1 MCANAPWAFADS
13 LPRRGRPAAWALE
26 KTVSQT
32 GWPHHPERK
41 RPGGSPAPEAVRPRS
56 QNRGNWGP
64 ASLTHPGT
72 PHWQEIPFSSG
83 LLKSGL
89 IQDTFLCLAVGK
101 LSFRCLFDYKSG
113 ACWRQFRQHFS
124 YRAVLTSLLIT

>member
-1 MCANAPWAFADS
+1 MLGCANAPWAFADS
-13 LPRRGRPAAWALE
+13 LPRRGRPAARALE

-89 IQDTFLCLAVGK
+89 IQPTPVFLPGESQGRGSLVSCCLWGCTESDMTEV
-101 LSFRCLFDYKSG
+101 
-113 ACWRQFRQHFS
+113 
-124 YRAVLTSLLIT
+124 T